1 MSIYPAPGNRT
12 NIYNDVDYTS
22 NVEENASS
30 GEIDDRYV
38 KKTGSTM
45 SGMLTVP
52 ILKFADNTT
61 QHTGYDSVLMDST
74 VSDVSSNTYKLST
87 VNYDDS
93 TVSIPDL
100 SCNVLNVNGIQSQA
114 FTSSDKFMISDNA
127 GRVALL
133 ESDISTN
140 SGRISVL
147 EADVSEIDSAIGYVG
162 GAGINFIKNIK
173 VNDVGVLIGGA
184 SALYMNS
191 FDGYNLVLDSGD
203 DYTDLYSRT
212 VYMGNSNGLTIY
224 LRSPARI
231 NMNGESQNY
240 AFSDDI
246 KAQIETNTSDISTLQ
261 SQIVPSGNPV
271 GTVLPFAGSSA
282 PNGYLLCHG
291 QTLLITSYQDLYD
304 VIGTLY
310 NNTGGRSPPSSG
322 YFCLP
327 DLRQCHIEGASGN
340 VTYSQK
346 ITWNANAL
354 DVGEFQEM
362 SVQDHKHYYTSA
374 NTSEQASSGNFPVT
388 VGSNNYT
395 SNSTNG
401 VYYNDG
407 SVMDQGVTRPNSIG
421 MRYII
426 KY

>member
-1 MSIYPAPGNRT
+1 MSIYPAPNRT

-22 NVEENASS
+22 NVDENASS

-61 QHTGYDSVLMDST
+61 QHTSYDSVLMDST

-162 GAGINFIKNIK
+162 TAGINFIKNIK
-173 VNDVGVLIGGA
+173 VNDVGVLIGGE
-184 SALYMNS
+184 SALHMQS

-212 VYMGNSNGLTIY
+212 VYMGNSNGLTIH

-240 AFSDDI
+240 AFTDAHKSAVESI
-246 KAQIETNTSDISTLQ
+246 SNKVKATIPLNYDLFDRTSPFPANAIHFVDYDYELTNHSSLDSWTTASKW
-261 SQIVPSGNPV
+261 SG
-271 GTVLPFAGSSA
+271 GSRD
-282 PNGYLLCHG
+282 
-291 QTLLITSYQDLYD
+291 LLIT
-304 VIGTLY
+304 Y
-310 NNTGGRSPPSSG
+310 NIFFET
-322 YFCLP
+322 
-327 DLRQCHIEGASGN
+327 
-340 VTYSQK
+340 
-346 ITWNANAL
+346 NANTHMKTRIIIKNGGSTRYIG
-354 DVGEFQEM
+354 DWCGVPW
-362 SVQDHKHYYTSA
+362 T
-374 NTSEQASSGNFPVT
+374 EQVEATIMYS
-388 VGSNNYT
+388 SNNLV
-395 SNSTNG
+395 S
-401 VYYNDG
+401 VIDNDEIIINVDMHRYQSPVVSEAVSG
-407 SVMDQGVTRPNSIG
+407 SVHFIQV
-421 MRYII
+421 
-426 KY
+426 

>member
-1 MSIYPAPGNRT
+1 MSIYPAPNRT

-61 QHTGYDSVLMDST
+61 QHTSYDSVLMDST

-100 SCNVLNVNGIQSQA
+100 SCNALNVNGIQSQA

-184 SALYMNS
+184 TALHMKS

-212 VYMGNSNGLTIY
+212 VYMGNSNSLTIY

-246 KAQIETNTSDISTLQ
+246 KAQIETNTSDISALQ

-271 GTVLPFAGSSA
+271 GSVLPFSGSSA
-282 PNGYLLCHG
+282 PSGYLLCHG
-291 QTLLITSYQDLYD
+291 QTLLITSYQELYD